1 MKTIIQALA
10 FDKELVHHLKEV
22 NVSKGHL
29 YNQLV
34 SGKITL
40 QEYLQAVKP

>member
-1 MKTIIQALA
+1 MKTIIQALV

-22 NVSKGHL
+22 NAGKGLL
-29 YNQLV
+29 YTQLV